1 MTKRKWIFVVILV
14 LCLPFGAWAQEAEEI
29 IKNSP
34 GPDQYPDA
42 GALILLHE
50 KDLRVGEEGNYE
62 ISEHLVV
69 KIFNDRGK
77 KEFGDIKKRFDQRWE
92 KIIVEKAR
100 TFKEDGTVIEVPD
113 NAKNIITPPELS
125 AASIYAN
132 VQQMVV
138 SFPGLEKNSIIDYR
152 ARLRSDKPPE
162 DRYFWGSELF
172 GGNEPILKKEFS
184 ISLPQGKE
192 LKYKPLNGLSP
203 PQVERLGGRVKYTW
217 RISDSPQITPEP
229 AMPPL
234 EEVVP
239 RLLYTSF
246 GSWVDVGRW
255 LGGKFFPQ
263 VEVGGGVQ
271 AKASELCTGLNSDE
285 EKIRVVFLWVATQ
298 VRNVQLRLG
307 DGGYTPHPA
316 SAVLHNRY
324 GDPRDKGLLL
334 ISLLKAEGI
343 EAWPGLVNNSDQKV
357 SEEIPSPGQFDGL
370 LVAIPQTGKTI
381 WLDPFAQ
388 NCLYGYLPFAD
399 GQRCL
404 LVKRDRGLLTQTGSS
419 SARENLVTSRL
430 KISLEEDG
438 SASGELK
445 LLPLGYFDL
454 GTREKLKDLTPQLQR
469 MSFQEAANILSEGTE
484 LKGYHLSRL
493 QDLTQLDTLGFT
505 FQTPQYGIKEG
516 DLMLVKIPPNPFP
529 FADIPVSPKLSERR
543 YPLLSPKPLT
553 IEVEGTITIPQGY
566 KVDYL
571 PPQREERNG
580 LGFFRQSFKQAGGE
594 VTFRSQLSWEKRE
607 ITPEEYPQFKG
618 LYEEFTHPQ
627 NSLLILEENR

>member
-1 MTKRKWIFVVILV
+1 MIGRKWIFVVILV
-14 LCLPFGAWAQEAEEI
+14 LCLPFGICAQEAEEI
-29 IKNSP
+29 LKNSP
-34 GPDQYPDA
+34 GSDQYPNA
-42 GALILLHE
+42 GALVLLHQ
-50 KDLRVGEEGNYE
+50 KDLRVDGESNYE
-62 ISEHLVV
+62 IWEHLVV

-77 KEFGDIKKRFDQRWE
+77 REFGDIKRKFDQRWE
-92 KIIVEKAR
+92 RITVESAR
-100 TFKEDGTVIEVPD
+100 TFKEDGTVIEVPE

-132 VQQMVV
+132 VRQMVV
-138 SFPGLEKNSIIDYR
+138 SFPGLEKNSTIDYR
-152 ARLRSDKPPE
+152 ARLKSNKPPE

-172 GGNEPILKKEFS
+172 GGNEPILRKEFS
-184 ISLPQGKE
+184 VSLPQGKG

-203 PQVERLGGRVKYTW
+203 PQVERVGGRVKYTW
-217 RISDSPQITPEP
+217 KISDSPQITEEP

-246 GSWVDVGRW
+246 NSWEGVGRW
-255 LGGKFFPQ
+255 LGDKFFPQ
-263 VEVGGGVQ
+263 VEVGREVQ
-271 AKASELCTGLNSDE
+271 AKASELCTGLSSDE
-285 EKIRVVFLWVATQ
+285 EKIREIYLWVAIQ

-307 DGGYTPHPA
+307 EGGYTPHSA
-316 SAVLHNRY
+316 SVILHNRY

-343 EAWPGLVNNSDQKV
+343 MAWPALVNNSNQKV
-357 SEEIPSPGQFDGL
+357 TEEIPSPGQFDGL
-370 LVAIPQTGKTI
+370 LVAVSQGGKTL

-388 NCLYGYLPFAD
+388 NCLYGYLPFGN
-399 GQRCL
+399 GQKCL
-404 LVKRDRGLLTQTGSS
+404 LIKGDKGLLTQTGSS
-419 SARENLVTSRL
+419 SAEENLVSRRL
-430 KISLEEDG
+430 KIVLGEDG

-454 GTREKLKDLTPQLQR
+454 KTRETLKNLTPQLQR
-469 MSFQEAANILSEGTE
+469 MLFQEAANLLSEGTE

-493 QDLTQLDTLGFT
+493 QDLTRPDTLSFT

-529 FADIPVSPKLSERR
+529 FTDIPVSPKLSERR
-543 YPLLSPKPLT
+543 YPVLSPKPLT
-553 IEVEGTITIPQGY
+553 IEVEGSITIPKGY

-571 PPQREERNG
+571 PPQKEERNSMG
-580 LGFFRQSFKQAGGE
+580 SFRQAFRQEGGE
-594 VTFRSQLSWEKRE
+594 IIFRSKLSLEKRE
-607 ITPEEYPQFKG
+607 ISPEEYSQFKG
-618 LYEEFTHPQ
+618 LYEGFTHPQ